1 MVTRYVVDLEN
12 GGVLSVVT
20 QNLETTSAD
29 VVEARNRPV
38 RLEWRP
44 EHTNEIPT
52 GGETEDE

>member
-1 MVTRYVVDLEN
+1 MVTRYIVDLDR
-12 GGVLSVVT
+12 GGALTVVR

-29 VVEARNRPV
+29 VVEARGRPV

-44 EHTNEIPT
+44 EHTYEIST